1 MKKNAGDNILT
12 DHSSW
17 SFSGDTYKN
26 FDTHILKS
34 VPLYDWSHYVG
45 LKISDFFLSDGANM
59 VDLGSSTGTFIKKL
73 AIKNKNKKIRYTGYD
88 TVENMIKSSKKNCK
102 KIKNAKFIKQ
112 DFSKKNI
119 IKNNFTTSFYTL
131 QFIHPSKRL
140 DVLKKIFKSL
150 EWGGGFLIFEK
161 VRAPDARFQDMMTTI
176 YHDFKLENGFNSEEI
191 LMKSFSL
198 KGILEPFSSSAN
210 INLIK
215 KSGFKDVMTVFK
227 FINFEGILA
236 IK

>member
-88 TVENMIKSSKKNCK
+88 TVENMVKSSKKNCK
-102 KIKNAKFIKQ
+102 NIKNVNFIKL

>member
-1 MKKNAGDNILT
+1 MKKKVGDNIFA

-17 SFSGDTYKN
+17 SFSGDTYKS

-45 LKISDFFLSDGANM
+45 IKISDFFLAEKSNM
-59 VDLGSSTGTFIKKL
+59 VDLGCSTGTFIKKL
-73 AIKNKNKKIRYTGYD
+73 ALRHKNKKILFHGYD
-88 TVENMIKSSKKNCK
+88 TIKNMIKSSKKNCK
-102 KIKNAKFIKQ
+102 LLKNTKFYNQ
-112 DFSKKNI
+112 DFSKKRI

-140 DVLKKIFKSL
+140 AVMRKIFQSL
-150 EWGGGFLIFEK
+150 EWGGGLLIFEK

-176 YHDFKLENGFNSEEI
+176 YNDFKIDNGFNPEEI

-210 INLIK
+210 KELLK